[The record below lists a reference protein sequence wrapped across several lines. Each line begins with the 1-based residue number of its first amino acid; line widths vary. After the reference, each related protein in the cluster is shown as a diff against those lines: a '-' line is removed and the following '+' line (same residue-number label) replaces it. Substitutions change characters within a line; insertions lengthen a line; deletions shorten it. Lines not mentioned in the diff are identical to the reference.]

1 MGCQPQFE
9 NTSLGHSI
17 EERWACERTQG
28 QTEALL
34 FLEFRLQ
41 GGKEVQQKL
50 ER

>member
-17 EERWACERTQG
+17 VESWRRERAQE

-41 GGKEVQQKL
+41 RGKEAQRKA
-50 ER
+50 